1 MRGVSARAFEAA
13 AERLEA
19 AISDDGKPMQ
29 LGDDLFA
36 VAALLDAQPGLR
48 RAFTDPAGHAE
59 AKQGLAGAL
68 LADKVSEP
76 AVEVFK
82 AAVAHRWSSSHD
94 LGDAIEQLGVIAL
107 AAAADDA
114 GHLDDLED
122 ELFRFSRVVQGEPA
136 LRDALSDRSVPV
148 DHRRELVRQL
158 LAKKASKPA
167 VRLAEQ
173 ALVGRHRSVGTALA
187 DYQRIAAERR
197 SRVVAT
203 VRSAVALT
211 DEEKARLAEVLGH
224 QAGREVHLNV
234 IVDPGVI
241 GGVRVELGDDV
252 IDGTVVGRLEDARR
266 RMAG

>member
-1 MRGVSARAFEAA
+1 MRGVSALAFEAA
-13 AERLEA
+13 AELLQA
-19 AISDDGKPMQ
+19 AISDGGDPTA

-48 RAFTDPAGHAE
+48 RTFTDPSGHAE

-68 LADKVSEP
+68 LSDKVSEP
-76 AVEVFK
+76 AVDVFS
-82 AAVAHRWSSSHD
+82 AAVAQRWSSSHD
-94 LGDAIEQLGVIAL
+94 LGDAIEQLGVMAMV
-107 AAAADDA
+107 AAADDA

-122 ELFRFSRVVQGEPA
+122 ELFSFSRIVQGEAA

-148 DHRRELVRQL
+148 EHRRKLVREL
-158 LAKKASKPA
+158 LGKKATQPV

-173 ALVGRHRSVGTALA
+173 ALMGRHRSVGVALA
-187 DYQRIAAERR
+187 EYQRIAAERR
-197 SRVVAT
+197 ERVVAT

-211 DEEKARLAEVLGH
+211 DAEKERLADVLGR

-234 IVDPGVI
+234 VVDADVV
-241 GGVRVELGDDV
+241 GGVRVELGDEV

>member
-1 MRGVSARAFEAA
+1 MRGVSAHAFEAA
-13 AERLEA
+13 AERLA
-19 AISDDGKPMQ
+19 AVISDGGKPMQ

-36 VAALLDAQPGLR
+36 IAAVLDAQPGLR

-68 LADKVSEP
+68 LSDKVSAP
-76 AVEVFK
+76 AVDVFS

-94 LGDAIEQLGVIAL
+94 LGDAIEQLGVMSL
-107 AAAADDA
+107 VAAADDS

-122 ELFRFSRVVQGEPA
+122 ELFRFSRIVQGEPA
-136 LRDALSDRSVPV
+136 LRDALSNRSVPV
-148 DHRRELVRQL
+148 DHRRELVRHL

-167 VRLAEQ
+167 ARLAEQ
-173 ALVGRHRSVGTALA
+173 ALMGRHRSVSAALA

-197 SRVVAT
+197 SRAVAT
-203 VRSAVALT
+203 VRSAVALN
-211 DEEKARLAEVLGH
+211 DAEKGRLADVLGR

-234 IVDPGVI
+234 IVDPGVV
-241 GGVRVELGDDV
+241 GGVRVELGDEV